1 MGECPAAFRQAAAA
15 LQVFP
20 IAPTGLSSGA
30 LASDLIGGYLASPG
44 FHRSDERPTPI
55 SCEPLPKSGRDEKS
69 YRDRSFCRSLKRSAP
84 PFDRLFRERFER
96 YYRGDARAWDEE
108 NLLWALSNA
117 IDWTAE
123 NPTASLD
130 DPYLLYNLGALLAQL
145 GELGPAASFLRQA
158 QEGAAA
164 LAPADAARLDRLA
177 AATAVLAGIGP
188 RSRAPSRGEPSLPRT
203 LFRKLYPPEKE
214 IELPGGVRPVEFK
227 PVGAAFSAT
236 AESSLDDWLFLHLWR
251 NLLRRGE
258 MAAFEREFDRA
269 LGQKGISRDFFASW
283 RADVMAAI
291 GNRALARAAK
301 LAPTETGKA
310 RAIRRF
316 VSDDAAFPSGVR
328 HLARGGF
335 VGEVGWLLRA
345 AWPRVLE
352 GALALLFLAAP
363 LMARGLVAAHRRA
376 FESAYAAGRAAAL
389 AAAAK

>member
-1 MGECPAAFRQAAAA
+1 M
-15 LQVFP
+15 
-20 IAPTGLSSGA
+20 
-30 LASDLIGGYLASPG
+30 
-44 FHRSDERPTPI
+44 
-55 SCEPLPKSGRDEKS
+55 
-69 YRDRSFCRSLKRSAP
+69 
-84 PFDRLFRERFER
+84 
-96 YYRGDARAWDEE
+96 
-108 NLLWALSNA
+108 
-117 IDWTAE
+117 
-123 NPTASLD
+123 
-130 DPYLLYNLGALLAQL
+130 
-145 GELGPAASFLRQA
+145 
-158 QEGAAA
+158 
-164 LAPADAARLDRLA
+164 
-177 AATAVLAGIGP
+177 
-188 RSRAPSRGEPSLPRT
+188 
-203 LFRKLYPPEKE
+203 
-214 IELPGGVRPVEFK
+214 RPVEFK

-283 RADVMAAI
+283 RADVMAAL
-291 GNRALARAAK
+291 GNRALARAAQ
-301 LAPTETGKA
+301 LAPTEPGKA